1 MKRGPRK
8 KEINTEACHGVELL
22 VSTHPPTNISTN
34 LSAWLG
40 VLAAASVQN
49 LALIVVAWSPRCMD
63 KVMPVVGGVASLWAA
78 SKIIPVM
85 YLCSTYSDGSP
96 YTWMMQNVNGK
107 GIWCNFDATFSL
119 GFWSSTPP
127 ELTWNMDQS
136 KRIETNKQ
144 TNK

>member
-1 MKRGPRK
+1 MKEDPGK

-22 VSTHPPTNISTN
+22 VSTHPPGHPPTFQPTVLHGWECLQPPRFKTLHWS
-34 LSAWLG
+34 WLLG
-40 VLAAASVQN
+40 HL
-49 LALIVVAWSPRCMD
+49 VAMD

-96 YTWMMQNVNGK
+96 YTWMMQNVAK
-107 GIWCNFDATFSL
+107 GFGAILMLRFPWAFEAPLPQNWHGRWTSRRE
-119 GFWSSTPP
+119 S
-127 ELTWNMDQS
+127 
-136 KRIETNKQ
+136 RQ